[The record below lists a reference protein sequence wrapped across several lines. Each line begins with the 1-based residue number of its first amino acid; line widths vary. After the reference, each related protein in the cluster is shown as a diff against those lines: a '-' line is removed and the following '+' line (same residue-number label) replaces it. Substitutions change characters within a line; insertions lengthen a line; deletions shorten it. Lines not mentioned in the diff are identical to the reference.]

1 MFMKDYFG
9 VKKNLTNFRLTFHSK
24 NHHLFIDSEP
34 FFINTPNFHFLSLIL
49 DFTLKIIIFFK

>member
-34 FFINTPNFHFLSLIL
+34 FFINTPNFQLNL
-49 DFTLKIIIFFK
+49 